1 MANKRAN
8 PRKTAG
14 RLIIDELQKHKALD
28 EASAKPVAILKDL
41 PLSTTL
47 IAYTIANLMQDNIVV
62 QTSDERYYYS
72 EENWKKFANKFNR
85 VYWMLIIVP
94 AAILAAVLV
103 FKAITTMLK

>member
-14 RLIIDELQKHKALD
+14 RLIIDELKKQKAFD
-28 EASAKPVAILKDL
+28 EASAQPVTIFKDL

-47 IAYTIANLMQDNIVV
+47 IAYSIANLMQDNIVI
-62 QTSDERYYYS
+62 QTSEETYYFS
-72 EENWKKFANKFNR
+72 EENWKKFASKFNR

-94 AAILAAVLV
+94 AIVFMIILVI
-103 FKAITTMLK
+103 KAITEML